1 MKLYDEYP
9 QALRV
14 LHGELNLANKTES
27 LRLYSAIKV
36 IADEFHDVIEANK
49 EDFPQQGLYLSEKIG
64 LFVSGLKLAVMPVEN
79 SSNTPQQWLE
89 IARQNLEKVEMS
101 GPDRKSN

>member
-9 QALRV
+9 QALRH
-14 LHGELNLANKTES
+14 LHGELNLSNKTES

-36 IADEFHDVIEANK
+36 IADEFQDVIEANK
-49 EDFPQQGLYLSEKIG
+49 GDFPHEGLYLSEKIG
-64 LFVSGLKLAVMPVEN
+64 LFVSGLKSAVMPVEN

-89 IARQNLEKVEMS
+89 IASENLGKVEIS
-101 GPDRKSN
+101 VPESN